1 MKYSILILL
10 LSATIATAKPLKV
23 GDRDSDGALIVAVGN
38 APSGQVSSTAVC
50 PKCGKVHAP
59 QQQATGTS
67 AAQAHA
73 QREANLM
80 ARLGRMGHLL
90 GVAPGARF
98 SGVGYGPT
106 PNCNTCT
113 PRRRMTLVADAVARG
128 RNGYYYRS
136 RHWR

>member
-1 MKYSILILL
+1 MKYLIILLILAAE
-10 LSATIATAKPLKV
+10 SYAAPPVV
-23 GDRDSDGALIVAVGN
+23 GERDADGAIIVSVGN
-38 APSGQVSSTAVC
+38 SPQSVVARRTVKPRVSS
-50 PKCGKVHAP
+50 
-59 QQQATGTS
+59 
-67 AAQAHA
+67 AQAHA

-80 ARLGRMGHLL
+80 ARTGRMGHLL

-106 PNCNTCT
+106 RNCNTCT
-113 PRRRMTLVADAVARG
+113 PRSRMTLVADAVARG